1 MAKIF
6 AITNQKG
13 GVGKS
18 TSAFCVGAGLARK
31 GFKVLLV
38 DVDPQGDLTKM
49 LGLRRPHDL
58 SNTLGESMQD
68 IVNDASMQQ
77 HPEIHSHDEGFDF
90 IPGNRTLTAV
100 EFALVNVMSRETILR
115 TYLNQFRDLYD
126 YIILDCRPAL
136 GMLVI
141 NALSAADYVL
151 IPVQAEL
158 LAADAVM
165 ELITTVNKVK
175 RQINPNLTLGGV
187 FVTMAD
193 RTNFRGDVVRVVQE
207 EYGRAI
213 PVLNSVIP
221 STVKLR
227 RWHMRCWWRRLSALA
242 AKVKPSDML
251 SIDALFSTEEERKDS
266 ADERNRSQ
274 NAEDSPQRN
283 GLAPNTALI
292 KKSFYLSPEV
302 YEALKLHHMIYASN
316 VREYSKFVNEAI
328 SDYLSTEIMVLSRI
342 DKNLSENARLAMAM
356 NKILAL

>member
-1 MAKIF
+1 
-6 AITNQKG
+6 
-13 GVGKS
+13 
-18 TSAFCVGAGLARK
+18 
-31 GFKVLLV
+31 
-38 DVDPQGDLTKM
+38 
-49 LGLRRPHDL
+49 
-58 SNTLGESMQD
+58 
-68 IVNDASMQQ
+68 
-77 HPEIHSHDEGFDF
+77 
-90 IPGNRTLTAV
+90 
-100 EFALVNVMSRETILR
+100 MSRETILR

-221 STVKLR
+221 STVKLAEV
-227 RWHMRCWWRRLSALA
+227 SAA
-242 AKVKPSDML
+242 NN
-251 SIDALFSTEEERKDS
+251 SIFVH
-266 ADERNRSQ
+266 
-274 NAEDSPQRN
+274 
-283 GLAPNTALI
+283 AP
-292 KKSFYLSPEV
+292 KSG
-302 YEALKLHHMIYASN
+302 A
-316 VREYSKFVNEAI
+316 
-328 SDYLSTEIMVLSRI
+328 
-342 DKNLSENARLAMAM
+342 AMAYEM
-356 NKILAL
+356 LVEEVISIGCKG

>member
-1 MAKIF
+1 MLAGIFRETQYLVLLTRISVDKSSKPVYNQAMTKARNQHIREGINMAKIF

-58 SNTLGESMQD
+58 TSTLGESMQD

-221 STVKLR
+221 STVKLAEV
-227 RWHMRCWWRRLSALA
+227 SAA
-242 AKVKPSDML
+242 NN
-251 SIDALFSTEEERKDS
+251 SIFVH
-266 ADERNRSQ
+266 
-274 NAEDSPQRN
+274 
-283 GLAPNTALI
+283 AP
-292 KKSFYLSPEV
+292 KSG
-302 YEALKLHHMIYASN
+302 A
-316 VREYSKFVNEAI
+316 
-328 SDYLSTEIMVLSRI
+328 
-342 DKNLSENARLAMAM
+342 AMAYEM
-356 NKILAL
+356 LVEEVISIGCKG

>member
-58 SNTLGESMQD
+58 TNTLGESMQD

-77 HPEIHSHDEGFDF
+77 HPEIHSHEEGFDF

-115 TYLNQFRDLYD
+115 TYLNQFRELYD

-221 STVKLR
+221 STVKLAEV
-227 RWHMRCWWRRLSALA
+227 SAA
-242 AKVKPSDML
+242 NN
-251 SIDALFSTEEERKDS
+251 SIFVH
-266 ADERNRSQ
+266 
-274 NAEDSPQRN
+274 
-283 GLAPNTALI
+283 AP
-292 KKSFYLSPEV
+292 KSG
-302 YEALKLHHMIYASN
+302 A
-316 VREYSKFVNEAI
+316 
-328 SDYLSTEIMVLSRI
+328 
-342 DKNLSENARLAMAM
+342 AMAYEM
-356 NKILAL
+356 LVEEVISIGSKG

>member
-1 MAKIF
+1 MLAGIFRETQYLVLLTRTSVDKSSKPVYNQAMAKTRNQHIREGINMAKIF

-18 TSAFCVGAGLARK
+18 TSAFCVGAGLAQK

-58 SNTLGESMQD
+58 TNTLGESMQD
-68 IVNDASMQQ
+68 IVNDASTQQ
-77 HPEIHSHDEGFDF
+77 HPEIRSHEEGFDF

-221 STVKLR
+221 STVKLAEV
-227 RWHMRCWWRRLSALA
+227 SAA
-242 AKVKPSDML
+242 NN
-251 SIDALFSTEEERKDS
+251 SIFVH
-266 ADERNRSQ
+266 
-274 NAEDSPQRN
+274 
-283 GLAPNTALI
+283 AP
-292 KKSFYLSPEV
+292 KSG
-302 YEALKLHHMIYASN
+302 A
-316 VREYSKFVNEAI
+316 
-328 SDYLSTEIMVLSRI
+328 
-342 DKNLSENARLAMAM
+342 AMAYEM
-356 NKILAL
+356 LVEEVISIGCKG

>member
-18 TSAFCVGAGLARK
+18 TSAFCVGAGLAQK

-58 SNTLGESMQD
+58 TNTLGESMQD
-68 IVNDASMQQ
+68 IVNDASTQQ
-77 HPEIHSHDEGFDF
+77 HPEIHSHEEGFDF

-221 STVKLR
+221 STVKLAEV
-227 RWHMRCWWRRLSALA
+227 SAA
-242 AKVKPSDML
+242 NK
-251 SIDALFSTEEERKDS
+251 SIFVH
-266 ADERNRSQ
+266 
-274 NAEDSPQRN
+274 
-283 GLAPNTALI
+283 AP
-292 KKSFYLSPEV
+292 KSV
-302 YEALKLHHMIYASN
+302 A
-316 VREYSKFVNEAI
+316 
-328 SDYLSTEIMVLSRI
+328 
-342 DKNLSENARLAMAM
+342 AMAYEM
-356 NKILAL
+356 LVEEVISIGCKG

>member
-1 MAKIF
+1 MLAGIFRETQYLVLLTRTSVDKSSKPVYNQAMAKTRNQHIREGINMAKIF

-58 SNTLGESMQD
+58 TNTLGESMQD
-68 IVNDASMQQ
+68 IVNDASTQQ
-77 HPEIHSHDEGFDF
+77 HPEIHSHEEGFDF

-165 ELITTVNKVK
+165 ELIATVNKVK
-175 RQINPNLTLGGV
+175 RQINPNLSLGGV

-221 STVKLR
+221 STVKLAEV
-227 RWHMRCWWRRLSALA
+227 SAA
-242 AKVKPSDML
+242 NK
-251 SIDALFSTEEERKDS
+251 SIFVH
-266 ADERNRSQ
+266 
-274 NAEDSPQRN
+274 
-283 GLAPNTALI
+283 AP
-292 KKSFYLSPEV
+292 KSG
-302 YEALKLHHMIYASN
+302 A
-316 VREYSKFVNEAI
+316 
-328 SDYLSTEIMVLSRI
+328 
-342 DKNLSENARLAMAM
+342 AMAYEM
-356 NKILAL
+356 LVEEVISIGSKG

>member
-1 MAKIF
+1 MLAGIFRETQYLVLLTRTSVDKSSKPVYNQATAKTRNQHIREGINMAKIF

-58 SNTLGESMQD
+58 TNTLGESMQD
-68 IVNDASMQQ
+68 IVNDASTQQ
-77 HPEIHSHDEGFDF
+77 HPEIHSHEEGFDF

-165 ELITTVNKVK
+165 ELIATVNKVK
-175 RQINPNLTLGGV
+175 RQINPNLSLGGV

-221 STVKLR
+221 STVKLAEV
-227 RWHMRCWWRRLSALA
+227 SAA
-242 AKVKPSDML
+242 NK
-251 SIDALFSTEEERKDS
+251 SIFVH
-266 ADERNRSQ
+266 
-274 NAEDSPQRN
+274 
-283 GLAPNTALI
+283 AP
-292 KKSFYLSPEV
+292 KSG
-302 YEALKLHHMIYASN
+302 A
-316 VREYSKFVNEAI
+316 
-328 SDYLSTEIMVLSRI
+328 
-342 DKNLSENARLAMAM
+342 AMAYEM
-356 NKILAL
+356 LVEEVISIGCKG

>member
-165 ELITTVNKVK
+165 ELIATVNKVK
-175 RQINPNLTLGGV
+175 RQINPNLSLGGV

-221 STVKLR
+221 STVKLAEV
-227 RWHMRCWWRRLSALA
+227 SAA
-242 AKVKPSDML
+242 NK
-251 SIDALFSTEEERKDS
+251 SIFVH
-266 ADERNRSQ
+266 
-274 NAEDSPQRN
+274 
-283 GLAPNTALI
+283 AP
-292 KKSFYLSPEV
+292 KSG
-302 YEALKLHHMIYASN
+302 A
-316 VREYSKFVNEAI
+316 
-328 SDYLSTEIMVLSRI
+328 
-342 DKNLSENARLAMAM
+342 AMAYEM
-356 NKILAL
+356 LVEEVISIGCKG

>member
-1 MAKIF
+1 MLAGIFRETQYLVLLTRTSVDKSSKPVYNQATAKTRNQHIREGINMAKIF

-58 SNTLGESMQD
+58 TNTLGESMQD

-77 HPEIHSHDEGFDF
+77 HPEIHSHEEGFDF

-165 ELITTVNKVK
+165 ELIATVNKVK
-175 RQINPNLTLGGV
+175 RQINPNLSLGGV

-221 STVKLR
+221 STVKLAEV
-227 RWHMRCWWRRLSALA
+227 SAA
-242 AKVKPSDML
+242 NK
-251 SIDALFSTEEERKDS
+251 SIFVH
-266 ADERNRSQ
+266 
-274 NAEDSPQRN
+274 
-283 GLAPNTALI
+283 AP
-292 KKSFYLSPEV
+292 KSG
-302 YEALKLHHMIYASN
+302 A
-316 VREYSKFVNEAI
+316 
-328 SDYLSTEIMVLSRI
+328 
-342 DKNLSENARLAMAM
+342 AMAYEM
-356 NKILAL
+356 LVEEVISIGCKG